1 MSQIFILST
10 FNTRCRNGNEEI
22 PAVRVVQVSH
32 SHEQL
37 QQIMLQEAK
46 KEIFQWLD
54 ECRVL
59 KDLQCFVNQTSVDE
73 NSEYQPDWSL
83 TPNQMAEYYA
93 KCLSSLSI
101 VQIYHAHHS
110 AQIEDLTVWKVED
123 DKITWSRGHR
133 HISAIYIASRWEIH
147 QMAMPKETSQSS
159 NLFSSWVEKPSMQF
173 GTILS
178 EHSSSYKDWSRGLTE
193 PSRIDICA
201 SSDSSLDSSRS
212 SGSVSID
219 GTPQW
224 YVPAA
229 EGDLSM
235 RLPEQALVSQRKRL
249 RSTC

>member
-10 FNTRCRNGNEEI
+10 FNTRCRDGNEEI

-32 SHEQL
+32 SYEEL
-37 QQIMLQEAK
+37 RQIMLQEAK

-59 KDLQCFVNQTSVDE
+59 KDLQCFVNQTYVDE
-73 NSEYQPDWSL
+73 NSEYEPDWSL
-83 TPNQMAEYYA
+83 TPDQMAEYYA
-93 KCLSSLSI
+93 KCLSSLPT
-101 VQIYHAHHS
+101 VQIYHAHHT

-147 QMAMPKETSQSS
+147 QIARPKDTSQSS
-159 NLFSSWVEKPSMQF
+159 NPFGSWVEKPSMRF
-173 GTILS
+173 GTVLS
-178 EHSSSYKDWSRGLTE
+178 E

-201 SSDSSLDSSRS
+201 SPESSLDSSRS
-212 SGSVSID
+212 SGSGSVSID
-219 GTPQW
+219 ETPQW
-224 YVPAA
+224 YVPAG

-249 RSTC
+249 RSRC

>member
-37 QQIMLQEAK
+37 RQIMLQEAK

-59 KDLQCFVNQTSVDE
+59 KDLQCFVNQTYVDE
-73 NSEYQPDWSL
+73 NSEYHPDWSL
-83 TPNQMAEYYA
+83 TPDQMAEYYA
-93 KCLSSLSI
+93 KCLSSLSTL
-101 VQIYHAHHS
+101 QIYHAHHS

-147 QMAMPKETSQSS
+147 QMTMPKETSQSS
-159 NLFSSWVEKPSMQF
+159 NLFSSWVEKPS
-173 GTILS
+173 
-178 EHSSSYKDWSRGLTE
+178 SSYKDWSQGLTE
-193 PSRIDICA
+193 SSGVDICA
-201 SSDSSLDSSRS
+201 SSESSLDSSRS
-212 SGSVSID
+212 SGSGSVSID

-224 YVPAA
+224 YVPTG

-235 RLPEQALVSQRKRL
+235 QLPEQALVSQRKRL
-249 RSTC
+249 RSSC